1 MTLGISF
8 LIILFLVA
16 LLYSIIGHGGASGYI
31 ALMVMFSVPFMSIK
45 PTALILNI
53 VVSFLGFAMYFKA
66 GHFNW
71 RLFWPLIIASVPAA
85 FLGGFL
91 KLNQPVINNTLA
103 VILLFSCYRLL
114 IKSKKENKE
123 NSNDIPVY
131 YLLVI
136 GTMVGFLSGMLGIG
150 GGIILSPLLI
160 LFKWTDARATAAI
173 SAPFIFLNSISGL
186 VAFSVSGGSVPP
198 GILPLILVVVTGG
211 LIGSTLGS
219 KGFSLYSLRIVLALT
234 VTFAAFKLLTL

>member
-16 LLYSIIGHGGASGYI
+16 LLYSVIGHGGASGYI
-31 ALMVMFSVPFMSIK
+31 ALMVMFSVPFVSIK

-53 VVSFLGFAMYFKA
+53 VVSFLGFVMYFKA
-66 GHFNW
+66 GHFKW

-91 KLNQPVINNTLA
+91 KLNQPVVNNILA

-114 IKSKKENKE
+114 IKNKTENNE
-123 NSNDIPVY
+123 NSSEVPVY
-131 YLLVI
+131 YLLGI
-136 GTMVGFLSGMLGIG
+136 GALVGFLSGMLGIG

-198 GILPLILVVVTGG
+198 NILPLILVVVAGG
-211 LIGSTLGS
+211 FIGSTLGS
-219 KGFSLYSLRIVLALT
+219 RGFSLYSLRVVLALT
-234 VTFAAFKLLTL
+234 VTFAAFKLFSI